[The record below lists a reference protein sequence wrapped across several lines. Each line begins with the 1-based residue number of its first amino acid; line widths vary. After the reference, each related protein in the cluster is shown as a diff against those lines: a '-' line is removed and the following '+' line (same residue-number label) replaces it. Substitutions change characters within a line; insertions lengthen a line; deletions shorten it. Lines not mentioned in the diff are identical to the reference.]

1 MKKVKK
7 FTYFRSAKL
16 CLKKLLEIIKERNL
30 NFKPRSLKCKPGI
43 YTLIFPDKSF
53 YIGSTVNCRRR
64 IVEHILALEAR
75 IHTNYKIQKKYDKYG
90 MDGITVDFLP
100 IEKKELAAVEQ
111 KMINENIGKRK
122 NLNIA
127 KTVWRKNRK
136 CSLSGLDLRMKTHA
150 KDFDATASLDRIN
163 SELGYEANNIQ
174 WIHKDINFMK
184 REYRQSYFLDLCRQI
199 VHHTNN
205 DKSNS

>member
-16 CLKKLLEIIKERNL
+16 CLKKLLEIIQERSL
-30 NFKPRSLKCKPGI
+30 NFKPRALKCKPGI
-43 YTLIFPDKSF
+43 YTLSFPDKSF

-64 IVEHILALEAR
+64 IIEHILALEAR

-100 IEKKELAAVEQ
+100 IEKRQLAVTEQ
-111 KMINENIGKRK
+111 KMIDESIGKRK

-127 KTVWRKNRK
+127 TKVWR
-136 CSLSGLDLRMKTHA
+136 A
-150 KDFDATASLDRIN
+150 KKRSIN
-163 SELGYEANNIQ
+163 
-174 WIHKDINFMK
+174 
-184 REYRQSYFLDLCRQI
+184 
-199 VHHTNN
+199 V
-205 DKSNS
+205 